1 MSGTN
6 IARRRDRGVVAVA
19 GEDAATFLHGVVT
32 NTVKTLAPGEA
43 RLGALLTPQ
52 GKVLFDFIAT
62 PVADGFLVEI
72 DRTRAADFA
81 KRLGFYRLRAKV
93 TITDRSD
100 DFAVFVAWDGAAPVV
115 EGAIA
120 FPDPRLAALGT
131 HLLVPAA
138 SADAVAAEAGPSDW
152 HALRIEHGVPESGL
166 DFALGEVFPHDVDM
180 DDLDGVDFK
189 KGCFV
194 GQEVV
199 SRMKHRGT
207 ARKRVVIARA
217 LEARPAWPDL
227 GTEITCGD
235 KTIGALG
242 SSSGGLALAL
252 VRTDRAKDA
261 IDSGDA
267 IEVGGVTIGLE
278 LPAFAHFDW
287 PSGAAAD

>member
-1 MSGTN
+1 MTTTT
-6 IARRRDRGVVAVA
+6 IARRPDRGVVAVM

-32 NTVKTLAPGEA
+32 NTIKTLAPGEA

-52 GKVLFDFIAT
+52 GKVLFDFLAT
-62 PVADGFLVEI
+62 PVEGGFLFEMA
-72 DRTRAADFA
+72 RGEAAAFA
-81 KRLGFYRLRAKV
+81 KRLGFYKLRAKV
-93 TITDRSD
+93 TVADRSD
-100 DFAVFVAWDGAAPVV
+100 DFAVFLAWGGPAPTI
-115 EGAIA
+115 EGAVA
-120 FPDPRLAALGT
+120 FADPRLAVLGT

-138 SADAVAAEAGPSDW
+138 VADTVAATASPADW

-166 DFALGEVFPHDVDM
+166 DFALGDVFPHDVDM

-235 KTIGALG
+235 KTIGAIG
-242 SSSGGLALAL
+242 SSHAGLALAL
-252 VRTDRAKDA
+252 VRTDRAKAA

-267 IEVGGVTIGLE
+267 IEVGGVTIGLD
-278 LPAFAHFDW
+278 LPEFASFDW
-287 PSGAAAD
+287 PHDTAE

>member
-1 MSGTN
+1 MTTTT
-6 IARRRDRGVVAVA
+6 IARRPDRGVVAVM

-32 NTVKTLAPGEA
+32 NTIKTLAPGEA

-52 GKVLFDFIAT
+52 GKVLFDFLAT
-62 PVADGFLVEI
+62 PVEGGFLFEVARGE
-72 DRTRAADFA
+72 AAAFA
-81 KRLGFYRLRAKV
+81 KRLGFYKLRAKV
-93 TITDRSD
+93 TVADRSD
-100 DFAVFVAWDGAAPVV
+100 DFAVFLAWGGPAPTI
-115 EGAIA
+115 EGAVA
-120 FPDPRLAALGT
+120 FADPRLAVLGT

-138 SADAVAAEAGPSDW
+138 VADTVATTASPADW

-166 DFALGEVFPHDVDM
+166 DFALGDVFPHDVDM

-235 KTIGALG
+235 KTIGAIG
-242 SSSGGLALAL
+242 SSHGPLALAL
-252 VRTDRAKDA
+252 VRTDRAKAA

-267 IEVGGVTIGLE
+267 IEVGGVTIGLD
-278 LPAFAHFDW
+278 LPEFASFDW
-287 PSGAAAD
+287 PHETAE